1 MSVKLLQALCNFA
14 NVRLQLYSSS
24 LQVNLNLA
32 WTYYFTGI
40 LIASS
45 VAPIAMSITW
55 ARATAAGVISGVI
68 GGHLLT
74 RGHNNKHYL
83 STHPLAP
90 AAASPQC
97 QCAPAIGG
105 CMAGMVCWLALAST
119 YPGGLTADTFVRSEY

>member
-1 MSVKLLQALCNFA
+1 MIINKSTRHLLRALCNFA
-14 NVRLQLYSSS
+14 KDRWHIYSSS
-24 LQVNLNLA
+24 LNLQVNLNLA

-83 STHPLAP
+83 STHPLTQLQLVP
-90 AAASPQC
+90 SVSVPS
-97 QCAPAIGG
+97 
-105 CMAGMVCWLALAST
+105 L
-119 YPGGLTADTFVRSEY
+119 